1 MWFLVGSR
9 LRNLAAAV
17 LAAGVFI
24 FGLIQYGKQTQK
36 HKQEVKDLTDY
47 RNTRERIDE
56 AEPSD
61 TRDAALRRLKKE
73 GQVRD

>member
-36 HKQEVKDLTDY
+36 HKQEVKDLKDY
-47 RNTRERIDE
+47 KDTRERIDE
-56 AEPSD
+56 VKPSAD
-61 TRDAALRRLKKE
+61 RDAALKRLLANK
-73 GQVRD
+73 QVR

>member
-1 MWFLVGSR
+1 MWMLVGSR

-47 RNTRERIDE
+47 KNTRERIDE
-56 AEPSD
+56 AEVSSD
-61 TRDAALRRLKKE
+61 RDAALERLRSNK
-73 GQVRD
+73 QVR

>member
-1 MWFLVGSR
+1 MWVLVGSR

-36 HKQEVKDLTDY
+36 HRQEVKDLKSYKD
-47 RNTRERIDE
+47 TRERIDE
-56 AEPSD
+56 VEPSAD
-61 TRDAALRRLKKE
+61 RDAALERLRRNNQL
-73 GQVRD
+73 R